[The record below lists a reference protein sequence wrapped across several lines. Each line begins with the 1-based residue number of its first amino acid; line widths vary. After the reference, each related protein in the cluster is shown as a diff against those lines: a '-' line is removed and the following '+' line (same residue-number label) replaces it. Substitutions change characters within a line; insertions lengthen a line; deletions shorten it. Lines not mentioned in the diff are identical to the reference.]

1 MMQNIFR
8 DLESGH
14 METGQ
19 GQILEATVKIA
30 HTLLARKNMQP
41 VFPPCWIIGSFEI
54 IDLQCSL
61 ASKSRLLGHCQ
72 KDTVS

>member
-1 MMQNIFR
+1 MKILYSLIVCWLSFPMMQNIFR

-41 VFPPCWIIGSFEI
+41 VFPPCWIIGSFGI
-54 IDLQCSL
+54 IDL
-61 ASKSRLLGHCQ
+61 
-72 KDTVS
+72 

>member
-1 MMQNIFR
+1 MMQCIFR

-41 VFPPCWIIGSFEI
+41 VFRCFPSMLDHWIIR
-54 IDLQCSL
+54 D
-61 ASKSRLLGHCQ
+61 H
-72 KDTVS
+72 